1 MIDVKE
7 LRRNFEGIK
16 KALLKRGDDFNVDSF
31 LNLDEKRL
39 SLLAEIEELKAQQNK
54 VAKEVG
60 DLKAKGEDAR
70 EILQKATELKEKIE
84 AKSPVLTMLEEEINT
99 LLSTIPNVPNELVPI
114 GLTEEE
120 NVEIRKVG
128 EPTKFSFEPKP
139 HWELGTE
146 LDILD
151 FERGASVTG
160 SRFTFFK
167 GAGAKLERAIANF
180 MLNTHAEAGY
190 TEIVPPVIVNENSLF
205 GTGNL
210 PKFEEDLFKLDNKY
224 YLSPT
229 AEVPVTN
236 LHKNEILVDT
246 DLPIYYT
253 ALSNCFRSEV
263 GSSGRDTRGI
273 VRQHQFSKI
282 ELVKFT
288 KPENSY
294 EELEKLLNDAERIL
308 QLLELPYR
316 VVLLCAGDLGFSN
329 ALTYDIEVWMP
340 SYGRYVEISSCS
352 NYEGFQAR
360 RANIRYKETL
370 KSKAEALHTL
380 NGSGLAIGRTFAAI
394 LENYQQED
402 GTIKVPEIL
411 KPYVGMEIIK

>member
-7 LRRNFEGIK
+7 LRRNFEGVK
-16 KALLKRGDDFNVDSF
+16 KSLLKRGDDFGIDLF
-31 LNLDEKRL
+31 LDLDEKRL
-39 SLLAEIEELKAQQNK
+39 SLLAQIEELKAEQNK

-60 DLKAKGEDAR
+60 ALKVKGEDAS
-70 EILQKATELKEKIE
+70 EILQKAAELKEKIE
-84 AKSPVLTMLEEEINT
+84 SKAPTLTTLEEEINT
-99 LLSTIPNVPNELVPI
+99 LLAAIPNIPNEIVPM
-114 GLTEEE
+114 GLTDEE
-120 NVEIRKVG
+120 NIEIRKIG

-167 GAGAKLERAIANF
+167 GAGARLERAIANF
-180 MLNTHAEAGY
+180 MLNTHIEAGY

-236 LHKNEILVDT
+236 LHKNEILLAEN
-246 DLPIYYT
+246 LPICYT

-288 KPENSY
+288 RPEHSY
-294 EELEKLLNDAERIL
+294 EELEKLLDDAERIL
-308 QLLELPYR
+308 KLLELPYR
-316 VVLLCAGDLGFSN
+316 VVLLCTGDLGFSN

-360 RANIRYKETL
+360 RANIRYKEGI
-370 KSKAEALHTL
+370 KGKAQTLHTL

-402 GTIKVPEIL
+402 GTIKIPEVL
-411 KPYVGMEIIK
+411 KPYMGIEKIG